1 MIRGRIVNNRG
12 TSFVE
17 MLLATLILLIVIVGI
32 ITLFSKSTVMAN
44 QIREHA
50 IVNSTL
56 NERMEEIR
64 NMDYDDILTL
74 PTTFSTTGFNQIKN
88 AAGSMTLTD
97 SFSNANIRK
106 VTLTVTWTS
115 SSGRSENRSLVC
127 FVTKEGINRQ

>member
-1 MIRGRIVNNRG
+1 MNQSNPSRLKSEQG

-44 QIREHA
+44 EIREHS
-50 IVNSTL
+50 IVNSAL

-74 PTTFSTTGFNQIKN
+74 ASTFSTTGFDQIKN
-88 AAGSMTLTD
+88 ATGSMTLTNTFNND
-97 SFSNANIRK
+97 NIRK
-106 VTLTVTWTS
+106 VTLTVNWTS
-115 SSGRSENRSLVC
+115 SN
-127 FVTKEGINRQ
+127 